1 MLGVKI
7 IGRQLLR
14 PAESVEG
21 LGDADTV
28 IREGAGCILL
38 QATALEGDGIE
49 GIVVIGVFNRR
60 PGPGGKVPY
69 LFGALQVALGVV
81 GVDGSGEDVARG
93 RT

>member
-7 IGRQLLR
+7 IGRQFFR
-14 PAESVEG
+14 PPQGIEG

-28 IREGAGCILL
+28 IREGAAGIVL
-38 QATALEGDGIE
+38 QATALE

-81 GVDGSGEDVARG
+81 GVDGSGEDVAGG